1 VKSASE
7 RIDLF
12 KAERLECVSRMSAIT
27 SLADE
32 DGRDALNETEEAG
45 WTKAKDRI
53 DTIDR
58 SLVRLDV
65 EENLSMQRAAE
76 ADPVVTDAAIQ
87 IEVLDPRDDDPSL
100 LMVQRAAMM
109 YRAGGNP
116 EGAAEIARSY
126 GDPLLEKLCRVPMA
140 VLDKVRRADQDVGDT
155 TTATWAAE
163 LVEWRRASEQ
173 FIELLRPQSIL
184 MQLAN
189 RTMDFGTNR
198 TILIPRQDGGATAAW
213 VAEGA
218 PAPVGAL
225 VTGEETMKPHKSMT
239 LMAVTNELITY
250 SSPSV
255 LAIVRDDL
263 VTATAI
269 FLDTV
274 LVSETARNV
283 GTTPGGIF
291 STGANVLTGDST
303 VGVAYTRANVD
314 IMAAQ
319 NAMEAA
325 NIPPGGWVWIMNPSN
340 RTEAA
345 HIQNDIGA
353 YIYRDEILAGQLS
366 GHGILTSTTMTAD
379 EVGLVSP
386 NQLLVALGRN
396 VQVDFSRDATIH
408 MEDATPLATPTM
420 SAYQTDS
427 TVARVLVEVD
437 WLRRHGTAFT
447 IVNAVD
453 WFGTT
458 T

>member
-1 VKSASE
+1 
-7 RIDLF
+7 
-12 KAERLECVSRMSAIT
+12 
-27 SLADE
+27 
-32 DGRDALNETEEAG
+32 
-45 WTKAKDRI
+45 
-53 DTIDR
+53 
-58 SLVRLDV
+58 
-65 EENLSMQRAAE
+65 
-76 ADPVVTDAAIQ
+76 
-87 IEVLDPRDDDPSL
+87 
-100 LMVQRAAMM
+100 
-109 YRAGGNP
+109 
-116 EGAAEIARSY
+116 
-126 GDPLLEKLCRVPMA
+126 
-140 VLDKVRRADQDVGDT
+140 
-155 TTATWAAE
+155 
-163 LVEWRRASEQ
+163 
-173 FIELLRPQSIL
+173 
-184 MQLAN
+184 
-189 RTMDFGTNR
+189 
-198 TILIPRQDGGATAAW
+198 
-213 VAEGA
+213 
-218 PAPVGAL
+218 
-225 VTGEETMKPHKSMT
+225 
-239 LMAVTNELITY
+239 
-250 SSPSV
+250 
-255 LAIVRDDL
+255 
-263 VTATAI
+263 
-269 FLDTV
+269 
-274 LVSETARNV
+274 
-283 GTTPGGIF
+283 
-291 STGANVLTGDST
+291 VLTGDST